1 MSYSAQESNL
11 ELYTTI
17 WTLKD
22 TYVVEFTI
30 LWESLSVDYYLE
42 EIIII
47 HVESPTFEGRSII
60 RKLSVLK
67 LHSAYINWSGNIE

>member
-30 LWESLSVDYYLE
+30 LWKSLSVDYYLE

-47 HVESPTFEGRSII
+47 HVESSTLEGRSMFACFQYWNYTVPT
-60 RKLSVLK
+60 S
-67 LHSAYINWSGNIE
+67 IEVGT

>member
-17 WTLKD
+17 WTLED

-30 LWESLSVDYYLE
+30 LWKSLSVDYLE

-47 HVESPTFEGRSII
+47 HVESSTLEGRSMFA
-60 RKLSVLK
+60 SFQYWNYTVPT
-67 LHSAYINWSGNIE
+67 SIEVGT